1 MLARKERKMA
11 AQMVLNDELFVM
23 KQQLQN
29 IENLLVENN
38 KYGLSVKEAAR
49 YSGIGRTQ
57 LYRLMESGE
66 LDYKQVTP
74 QKRIITKK
82 ALNDYLER

>member
-1 MLARKERKMA
+1 MEAVK
-11 AQMVLNDELFVM
+11 LNDSDLYDVK
-23 KQQLQN
+23 KQLGN
-29 IENLLVENN
+29 IENLLAENN

-82 ALNDYLER
+82 ALMDYLER

>member
-1 MLARKERKMA
+1 MA
-11 AQMVLNDELFVM
+11 EQMVLNDELFVM

-29 IENLLVENN
+29 IENLLAENN

-82 ALNDYLER
+82 ALIDYLER

>member
-1 MLARKERKMA
+1 MEAVK
-11 AQMVLNDELFVM
+11 LNDSDLYDVK
-23 KQQLQN
+23 KQLEN
-29 IENLLVENN
+29 IENLLAENN

-49 YSGIGRTQ
+49 YSGIGRAQ
-57 LYRLMESGE
+57 LYRLMENGE

-82 ALNDYLER
+82 ALIDYLER